1 MKTKHVY
8 IADFGLATTLGKRVF
23 GTNTIRGCGTPGF
36 QAPEQLVNGSVT
48 EKCDVYALGGL
59 TAELFGERRLWPT
72 LTLHQIMYKVTVE
85 GSYPSTDHL
94 SDEIQ
99 AITKVCFT
107 TEEKRA
113 SVLEVFVLFL
123 EL

>member
-1 MKTKHVY
+1 MR
-8 IADFGLATTLGKRVF
+8 F
-23 GTNTIRGCGTPGF
+23 TP
-36 QAPEQLVNGSVT
+36 
-48 EKCDVYALGGL
+48 
-59 TAELFGERRLWPT
+59 
-72 LTLHQIMYKVTVE
+72 HQIMYKVTVE

-94 SDEIQ
+94 SDEMQ